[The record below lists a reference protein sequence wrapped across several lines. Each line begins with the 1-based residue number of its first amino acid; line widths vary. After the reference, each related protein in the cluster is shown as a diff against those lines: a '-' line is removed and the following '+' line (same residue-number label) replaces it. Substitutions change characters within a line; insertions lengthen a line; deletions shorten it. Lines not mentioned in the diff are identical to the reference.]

1 MSKQFFLQAF
11 HWLIGCGLALCLAT
25 AAQASVTMLG
35 SRVIYNAEAS
45 SIDVQLKN
53 NDTYPYVVQTWFDE
67 GNVDANPQ
75 DSHSVPFLA
84 TPPVFRIQPKS
95 GQIVRIVFNQ
105 AKPLPQD
112 RESVY
117 WFNFLQV
124 PPSNVAGSQK
134 QNKMLIMLRTRV
146 KLFYR
151 PAGLSSPGDITKKLQ
166 VKAVSDARKGTGIEV
181 SNPTP
186 WFASLA
192 NLSAEAGASRSTAK
206 ADMVAPF
213 SSKTFWLTGKTS
225 PKQGPGIVRIAVIN
239 DHGAR
244 ISEQYHVTYP

>member
-1 MSKQFFLQAF
+1 MSKQFFLHIIQWF
-11 HWLIGCGLALCLAT
+11 TGCVLALCLT
-25 AAQASVTMLG
+25 ASAQASVTMLG

-45 SIDVQLKN
+45 SVDVQLKN

-67 GNVDANPQ
+67 GNIDANPQ

-105 AKPLPQD
+105 TKSLPQD

-124 PPSNVAGSQK
+124 PPSNVAGGQK
-134 QNKMLIMLRTRV
+134 QNKMLVMLRTRV

-151 PAGLSSPGDITKKLQ
+151 PAALSSPGDIAKKLQ
-166 VKAVSDARKGTGIEV
+166 VKTVRDARKGTGIEV

-186 WFASLA
+186 WFASLS
-192 NLSAEAGASRSTAK
+192 NLSAEAGATRSTVK

-213 SSKTFWLTGKTS
+213 SSKTFWLTGKTY
-225 PKQGPGIVRIAVIN
+225 PKQSSGIVRIAVID

-244 ISEQYHVTYP
+244 ISEQYNVTYP